1 MGYSGLKELIRAI
14 RSCKTA
20 AEERAV
26 IQKES
31 AFLRT
36 SFKEEN
42 VDVRHANVSKLLYI
56 HMLGFPA
63 HFGQIECLKLVA
75 GPRFSDKRLGYLGI
89 SLLLDENQETLTL
102 VTNSLKNDMNHSNLH
117 IVGLALGTLGN
128 IASVEVAQDLTDE
141 VEKLMEHSS
150 SYIRKKAAL
159 CAIKIINK
167 VPDLHEQYID
177 KALKLI
183 GDKSH
188 GVMLTGVTLIE
199 ELCEISDAMITH
211 FKLAVPILVRRL
223 KSLATTS
230 SFLPELDVNGVTD
243 PFLQVKILKLLRTLG
258 EGDAVTSEAVN
269 DVLAQVAT
277 NTDGSKNA
285 GNSILYETV
294 LTIMDIESDS
304 DLKAMAINIL
314 GKFLANKDNNT
325 RYVALTTLNKAV
337 TMDLP
342 AVQRHRNTILECLQ
356 DPDVSIRRRALD
368 LSFALIDES
377 NIRILTRELL
387 VFLETSDLEFK
398 QDTAIQICAAAE
410 RYAPNRRWHIDT
422 IIRVLKLAGNYVNED
437 IVSGLTSLISQS
449 SDLHSYSVKKLY
461 STIEQDSSQESLVL
475 SATWTIG
482 EFAHILIQPSEQLP
496 EEDTYSQPSAED
508 VVSLL
513 EKILN
518 SKLAFGSIS
527 VQQYGITALMKLTS
541 RFANL
546 TQTNSLNSRIKSI
559 LHPFTKSTDVEVQ
572 QRVHEYI
579 KILESGDIRVAVF
592 EPMPASTTN
601 DQSRLSTRAAKKRAA
616 GTQRRKASQST
627 SNRSNSEVNLL
638 LDLMGDDTPAV
649 APQPVASSPSSVP
662 ASQDLADLLGGI
674 YLSNKAPQSTSSGNV
689 LDLLAD
695 VIAPSNH
702 VSPANNSSVM
712 SYSAYDKNGI
722 SVQLQPHI
730 DNSAANV
737 VNIKTLFSN
746 NGSYNLSNL
755 SFQVAVPKS
764 QRIQIQ
770 PPSTTE
776 LSPGS
781 TATQPFRVANP
792 SKAPIRLRIRLSYAL
807 NGKEVVDIVEFSG
820 FPENIR

>member
-159 CAIKIINK
+159 CAIRIINK

-177 KALKLI
+177 RALKLI

-199 ELCEISDAMITH
+199 ELCAISDSMITH
-211 FKLAVPILVRRL
+211 FKQAVPILVRRL

-243 PFLQVKILKLLRTLG
+243 PFLQVKILKLLRILG
-258 EGDAVTSEAVN
+258 EGDATISEAMN

-294 LTIMDIESDS
+294 LTIMDIESDT

-337 TMDLP
+337 AMDLP
-342 AVQRHRNTILECLQ
+342 AVQRHRNTILDCLQ

-387 VFLETSDLEFK
+387 VFLEAADLEFK

-449 SDLHSYSVKKLY
+449 TDLHSYSVKKLY

-475 SATWTIG
+475 SGTWTIG

-496 EEDTYSQPSAED
+496 EEDGYSQPSAED
-508 VVSLL
+508 VVSLF
-513 EKILN
+513 EKILK

-527 VQQYGITALMKLTS
+527 VQQYGITGLMKLTS

-546 TQTNSLNSRIKSI
+546 AQTNSLNSRIKSI

-592 EPMPASTTN
+592 EPMPASATT
-601 DQSRLSTRAAKKRAA
+601 DQSRLSTRAAKKRAG
-616 GTQRRKASQST
+616 GTQRRKTSQSA
-627 SNRSNSEVNLL
+627 SNRPNSEVNLL

-649 APQPVASSPSSVP
+649 TPRPVASAPV
-662 ASQDLADLLGGI
+662 SQDLTDLLGGI
-674 YLSNKAPQSTSSGNV
+674 DLSNKPPQSTSSGSV
-689 LDLLAD
+689 MDLLAG
-695 VIAPSNH
+695 VTTSQNQ
-702 VSPANNSSVM
+702 VSSDNISCT
-712 SYSAYDKNGI
+712 AYDKNGI
-722 SVQLQPHI
+722 LVQLQPNI
-730 DNSAANV
+730 DNSVANV
-737 VNIKTLFSN
+737 VNIKALFSN
-746 NGSYNLSNL
+746 NGSSSLSNL

-764 QRIQIQ
+764 QKIQIQ
-770 PPSTTE
+770 PPSATE
-776 LSPGS
+776 IPPGS

-792 SKAPIRLRIRLSYAL
+792 SKAPIRLRLRLSYRL
-807 NGKEVVDIVEFSG
+807 NGNEVVDIVEFSG